1 MTPQSEARQPTVPAV
16 TADGRAAVIAP
27 DHMRVVVFSDA
38 IPGRNGVGTFYD
50 DLADALEEHVGAI
63 RIIAP
68 PENPT
73 ENEPGWSIRMPGDP
87 TQRVHIPS
95 LPALWNQVR
104 WTQPHVILAATP
116 SAYGV
121 VGLLLAARLRTGSA
135 YCYHTEFPKLA
146 ATYWTGIRR
155 RVMPFFL
162 RSWDRLLIK
171 VSPAVL
177 APNRELSEVLAAKGR
192 SDAHVVGTLAPRDF
206 IERPVPPAPT
216 SIESIAF
223 IGRLAPEKRI
233 DQVLDAAKAFPD
245 LAVRVVGDGPL
256 RDEVDRAAAACPN
269 IAVHRWVDRDGVR
282 EILDTTDL
290 VVLPSKHE
298 TFGTAAFEAMVR
310 GRLTLVS
317 PACGITE
324 WPELCAAL
332 FIMEPEETLTQ
343 SIARVRALPPD
354 ALRSTGE
361 RARAAATSVH
371 AGAVH
376 GWLGLLQQLARSP
389 QR

>member
-1 MTPQSEARQPTVPAV
+1 MTGPTS
-16 TADGRAAVIAP
+16 IEP
-27 DHMRVVVFSDA
+27 DDLRIVVFSDA

-50 DLADALEEHVGAI
+50 DLTDALEQHVESM

-68 PENPT
+68 PESPAD
-73 ENEPGWSIRMPGDP
+73 NEPGWSISMPGDP

-104 WTQPHVILAATP
+104 WTKPHVILAATP

-121 VGLLLAARLRTGSA
+121 VGLLLAARLGSGAA

-162 RSWDRLLIK
+162 RGWDRLLIRL
-171 VSPAVL
+171 SPAVL
-177 APNRELSEVLAAKGR
+177 APNVELSEVLAAKGR

-206 IERPVPPAPT
+206 IERPARPSPT
-216 SIESIAF
+216 SIDSIAF
-223 IGRLAPEKRI
+223 VGRLAPEKRI
-233 DQVLDAAKAFPD
+233 DQVLDAARAYPD
-245 LAVRVVGDGPL
+245 LQVRVVGDGPL
-256 RDEVDRAAAACPN
+256 RDQVDRAATECPN
-269 IAVHRWVDRDGVR
+269 LTVHRWLDRDGVR
-282 EILDTTDL
+282 DVLDTTDL

-332 FIMEPEETLTQ
+332 FVMKPEETLTQ
-343 SIARVRALPPD
+343 AIARVRALPSD
-354 ALRSTGE
+354 VLRSTGE
-361 RARAAATSVH
+361 RARSAAT
-371 AGAVH
+371 AVH
-376 GWLGLLQQLARSP
+376 GEAVQGWLTLLQHMARSP